1 MAQIDL
7 TKKSWQLATLLFI
20 SLLWGSS
27 FILMKKGLQSYN
39 NIQVAS
45 FRILFAHLILL
56 PISIKNLKKV
66 TRQNIASILIVGFI
80 GTAIPAVLFTT
91 AQVHISS
98 ALAGMLNSLTPF
110 FTLVIGLVIYRSKF
124 KGLNILGVIVG
135 FIGALGLMGI
145 QTSQVF
151 KGFNIYAVPVVI
163 ATMCYGINVNEIK
176 TKLHHLSSFEIT
188 SLAFFFIGPVSL
200 VFLLFSDFSGVI
212 GSEGYILNLFFIF
225 LLSLFGSVIALL
237 IFNLLI
243 KYTTSVFA
251 SSVTYIIPIFAIF
264 WGILDKEVITI
275 QQLLF
280 IGVILFGV
288 HLVNKS

>member
-7 TKKSWQLATLLFI
+7 SKKSWQLATLLFI

-45 FRILFAHLILL
+45 FRILFAYLILL

-66 TRQNIASILIVGFI
+66 TKQNITSILIVGFI

-91 AQVHISS
+91 AQVHIPS

-110 FTLVIGLVIYRSKF
+110 FTLVIGLLIYRSKF
-124 KGLNILGVIVG
+124 KWMNIVGVIIG
-135 FIGALGLMGI
+135 FVGALGLLGV
-145 QTSQVF
+145 QTSQIF
-151 KGFNIYAVPVVI
+151 RGFNIYAIPIII

-176 TKLHHLSSFEIT
+176 TKLRHLTSFEIT

-200 VFLLFSDFSGVI
+200 VSLFFSDFSGVF
-212 GSEGYILNLFFIF
+212 GSEGYLLNLFYIFI
-225 LLSLFGSVIALL
+225 LSLFGSVIALL
-237 IFNLLI
+237 IFNVLI

-251 SSVTYIIPIFAIF
+251 SSVTYIIPIFAIM
-264 WGILDKEVITI
+264 WGILDKEVITL
-275 QQLLF
+275 QQFLF

-288 HLVNKS
+288 YLVNKS